1 MWIPRVS
8 EFGRER
14 NRWTC
19 PYDQEVTDL
28 PDPISRRDRQRQ
40 TREAIVFAARA
51 AFAED
56 GYHGARLDQ
65 IARAAGFSK
74 GAVYSNFA
82 GKAELFLAVLDK
94 NIEDSMSRGWNA
106 YDQAPVDISG
116 NDEIAAAIKG
126 FALASLEFIAVA
138 ARDEHLSEQVAQRLD
153 QVVGLYAAVVESS
166 RRASADQAADASDAE
181 TGDVEVK
188 KTGAGASDAGPGAE
202 EAEVTEARSG
212 EAGPGAGRARPEAS
226 SASGAGPG
234 EAGPGP
240 GEARPGE
247 AGARTRDSAEG
258 VGSGKT
264 EDPLT
269 SEQLGALL
277 AALDQGAAVL
287 SLAGSTALDQS
298 LLQAGI
304 LRLLEPGRAAGA
316 EPASD
321 GEGETALHHRV
332 IRERVAQALAVR
344 AAGEEER
351 GGRP

>member
-8 EFGRER
+8 ESGRER

-94 NIEDSMSRGWNA
+94 NIEDSMTRGWNA

-166 RRASADQAADASDAE
+166 RHASADQAADASDAG

-188 KTGAGASDAGPGAE
+188 KTGAGASGTRPGTE
-202 EAEVTEARSG
+202 ETEATEARTG
-212 EAGPGAGRARPEAS
+212 
-226 SASGAGPG
+226 
-234 EAGPGP
+234 
-240 GEARPGE
+240 
-247 AGARTRDSAEG
+247 
-258 VGSGKT
+258 
-264 EDPLT
+264 
-269 SEQLGALL
+269 
-277 AALDQGAAVL
+277 
-287 SLAGSTALDQS
+287 
-298 LLQAGI
+298 
-304 LRLLEPGRAAGA
+304 
-316 EPASD
+316 
-321 GEGETALHHRV
+321 
-332 IRERVAQALAVR
+332 
-344 AAGEEER
+344 
-351 GGRP
+351 

>member
-8 EFGRER
+8 ESGRER

-94 NIEDSMSRGWNA
+94 NIEDSMTRGWNA

-126 FALASLEFIAVA
+126 FALATLEFIAVA

-153 QVVGLYAAVVESS
+153 RVVGVYAAVVESS
-166 RRASADQAADASDAE
+166 RRASADRAAEPSDAGAGE
-181 TGDVEVK
+181 AEVT
-188 KTGAGASDAGPGAE
+188 KTGAGASGTRPGTE
-202 EAEVTEARSG
+202 ETEATEARTG
-212 EAGPGAGRARPEAS
+212 EARPGAGGARPD
-226 SASGAGPG
+226 G
-234 EAGPGP
+234 
-240 GEARPGE
+240 ARPGE
-247 AGARTRDSAEG
+247 AGTRPRDPAEG
-258 VGSGKT
+258 AGSGKT

>member
-1 MWIPRVS
+1 M
-8 EFGRER
+8 
-14 NRWTC
+14 
-19 PYDQEVTDL
+19 TDL

-166 RRASADQAADASDAE
+166 RRASADQAADASDAG
-181 TGDVEVK
+181 TGDVEVT
-188 KTGAGASDAGPGAE
+188 KTGAGASGTRPGTE
-202 EAEVTEARSG
+202 ETEATEAGAG
-212 EAGPGAGRARPEAS
+212 EAGAGAGGTRPD
-226 SASGAGPG
+226 G
-234 EAGPGP
+234 
-240 GEARPGE
+240 ARPGE
-247 AGARTRDSAEG
+247 AGARTRDPAED

>member
-1 MWIPRVS
+1 
-8 EFGRER
+8 
-14 NRWTC
+14 
-19 PYDQEVTDL
+19 VTDL

-166 RRASADQAADASDAE
+166 RRASADQAADASDAG
-181 TGDVEVK
+181 TGDVEVT
-188 KTGAGASDAGPGAE
+188 KTGAGASGTRPGTE
-202 EAEVTEARSG
+202 ETEATEAGAG
-212 EAGPGAGRARPEAS
+212 EAGAGAGGTRPD
-226 SASGAGPG
+226 G
-234 EAGPGP
+234 
-240 GEARPGE
+240 ARPGE
-247 AGARTRDSAEG
+247 AGARTRDPAED

>member
-8 EFGRER
+8 ESGRER

-126 FALASLEFIAVA
+126 FALATLEFIAVA

-153 QVVGLYAAVVESS
+153 RVVGVYAAVVESS
-166 RRASADQAADASDAE
+166 RRASADQAADASDAGAGE
-181 TGDVEVK
+181 AEVT
-188 KTGAGASDAGPGAE
+188 KTGAGASGTRPGTE
-202 EAEVTEARSG
+202 ETEATEARPDG
-212 EAGPGAGRARPEAS
+212 
-226 SASGAGPG
+226 
-234 EAGPGP
+234 
-240 GEARPGE
+240 ARPGE
-247 AGARTRDSAEG
+247 AGTRPRDPAEG
-258 VGSGKT
+258 AGSGKT

>member
-8 EFGRER
+8 ESGRGR

-94 NIEDSMSRGWNA
+94 NIEDSMTRGWNA

-126 FALASLEFIAVA
+126 FALATLEFIAVA

-153 QVVGLYAAVVESS
+153 QVVGVYSAVVESS
-166 RRASADQAADASDAE
+166 RRASADQAANYQDRKS
-181 TGDVEVK
+181 VV
-188 KTGAGASDAGPGAE
+188 
-202 EAEVTEARSG
+202 
-212 EAGPGAGRARPEAS
+212 
-226 SASGAGPG
+226 
-234 EAGPGP
+234 
-240 GEARPGE
+240 
-247 AGARTRDSAEG
+247 
-258 VGSGKT
+258 
-264 EDPLT
+264 
-269 SEQLGALL
+269 
-277 AALDQGAAVL
+277 
-287 SLAGSTALDQS
+287 
-298 LLQAGI
+298 
-304 LRLLEPGRAAGA
+304 
-316 EPASD
+316 
-321 GEGETALHHRV
+321 
-332 IRERVAQALAVR
+332 
-344 AAGEEER
+344 
-351 GGRP
+351 

>member
-8 EFGRER
+8 ESGRGR

-94 NIEDSMSRGWNA
+94 NIEDSMTRGWNA

-126 FALASLEFIAVA
+126 FALATLEFIAVA

-153 QVVGLYAAVVESS
+153 RVVGVYAAVVESS
-166 RRASADQAADASDAE
+166 RRASADRAAEPSDAGAGE
-181 TGDVEVK
+181 AEVT
-188 KTGAGASDAGPGAE
+188 KTGAGASDA
-202 EAEVTEARSG
+202 
-212 EAGPGAGRARPEAS
+212 RP
-226 SASGAGPG
+226 
-234 EAGPGP
+234 
-240 GEARPGE
+240 RE
-247 AGARTRDSAEG
+247 AGARPGDPAEG
-258 VGSGKT
+258 AGSGKT

>member
-8 EFGRER
+8 ESGRGR

-94 NIEDSMSRGWNA
+94 NIEDSMTRGWNA

-126 FALASLEFIAVA
+126 FALATLEFIAVA

-153 QVVGLYAAVVESS
+153 RVVGVYSAVVESS
-166 RRASADQAADASDAE
+166 RRASADQAADASDAG
-181 TGDVEVK
+181 TG
-188 KTGAGASDAGPGAE
+188 
-202 EAEVTEARSG
+202 EAEATEARTG
-212 EAGPGAGRARPEAS
+212 EAGPGAGGARP
-226 SASGAGPG
+226 GK
-234 EAGPGP
+234 
-240 GEARPGE
+240 ARPGE
-247 AGARTRDSAEG
+247 AGARTRGPAEG
-258 VGSGKT
+258 AGSGKT

>member
-1 MWIPRVS
+1 MRIPRVS
-8 EFGRER
+8 ESGRGR

-94 NIEDSMSRGWNA
+94 NIEDSMTRGWNA

-126 FALASLEFIAVA
+126 FALATLEFIAVA

-153 QVVGLYAAVVESS
+153 RVVGVYSAVVESS
-166 RRASADQAADASDAE
+166 RRASADQAAEASD
-181 TGDVEVK
+181 TG
-188 KTGAGASDAGPGAE
+188 TG
-202 EAEVTEARSG
+202 EAEATEARTG
-212 EAGPGAGRARPEAS
+212 EARPG
-226 SASGAGPG
+226 ASGARTG
-234 EAGPGP
+234 ETGASGT
-240 GEARPGE
+240 RPGE
-247 AGARTRDSAEG
+247 AGARPRGPAEG
-258 VGSGKT
+258 AGSGKT

-269 SEQLGALL
+269 GEQLGALL

>member
-1 MWIPRVS
+1 M
-8 EFGRER
+8 
-14 NRWTC
+14 T
-19 PYDQEVTDL
+19 
-28 PDPISRRDRQRQ
+28 
-40 TREAIVFAARA
+40 
-51 AFAED
+51 
-56 GYHGARLDQ
+56 
-65 IARAAGFSK
+65 
-74 GAVYSNFA
+74 
-82 GKAELFLAVLDK
+82 
-94 NIEDSMSRGWNA
+94 RGWNA

-126 FALASLEFIAVA
+126 FALATLEFIAVA

-153 QVVGLYAAVVESS
+153 RVVGVYSAVVESS
-166 RRASADQAADASDAE
+166 RRASADQAAEASDTGTGEAE
-181 TGDVEVK
+181 VT
-188 KTGAGASDAGPGAE
+188 KTGAGASGTRPGTE
-202 EAEVTEARSG
+202 ETEATEARTG
-212 EAGPGAGRARPEAS
+212 EARPGAGGARP
-226 SASGAGPG
+226 GK
-234 EAGPGP
+234 
-240 GEARPGE
+240 ARPGE
-247 AGARTRDSAEG
+247 AGARTGDPAEG

-269 SEQLGALL
+269 GEQLGALL

-304 LRLLEPGRAAGA
+304 LRLLEPGRVAGA

>member
-1 MWIPRVS
+1 M
-8 EFGRER
+8 
-14 NRWTC
+14 
-19 PYDQEVTDL
+19 TDL

-94 NIEDSMSRGWNA
+94 NIEDSMTRGWNA

-126 FALASLEFIAVA
+126 FALATLEFIAVA

-153 QVVGLYAAVVESS
+153 QVVGVYAAVVESS
-166 RRASADQAADASDAE
+166 RRASADRAAEPSDAGAGE
-181 TGDVEVK
+181 AEVT
-188 KTGAGASDAGPGAE
+188 KTGAGASGTRPGTE
-202 EAEVTEARSG
+202 ETEATEARTG
-212 EAGPGAGRARPEAS
+212 EARPGAGGARPD
-226 SASGAGPG
+226 G
-234 EAGPGP
+234 
-240 GEARPGE
+240 ARPGE
-247 AGARTRDSAEG
+247 AGTRPRDPAEG
-258 VGSGKT
+258 AGSGKT

-304 LRLLEPGRAAGA
+304 LRLLEPGRAVGA

>member
-8 EFGRER
+8 ESGRGR

-94 NIEDSMSRGWNA
+94 NIEDSMTRGWNA

-126 FALASLEFIAVA
+126 FALATLEFIAVA

-153 QVVGLYAAVVESS
+153 RVVGVYSAVVESS
-166 RRASADQAADASDAE
+166 RRASADQAADASDAG
-181 TGDVEVK
+181 TG
-188 KTGAGASDAGPGAE
+188 
-202 EAEVTEARSG
+202 EAEATEART
-212 EAGPGAGRARPEAS
+212 
-226 SASGAGPG
+226 
-234 EAGPGP
+234 
-240 GEARPGE
+240 GEARPGASGARTGETGASGTRPRE
-247 AGARTRDSAEG
+247 AGARPRGPAEG
-258 VGSGKT
+258 AGSGKT

-304 LRLLEPGRAAGA
+304 LRLLEPGRAVGA

>member
-8 EFGRER
+8 ESERER

-126 FALASLEFIAVA
+126 FALATLEFIAVA

-153 QVVGLYAAVVESS
+153 RVVGVYAAVVESS
-166 RRASADQAADASDAE
+166 RRASADQAADASDAGAGE
-181 TGDVEVK
+181 AEVT
-188 KTGAGASDAGPGAE
+188 KTGAGASGTRPGTE
-202 EAEVTEARSG
+202 ETEATEART
-212 EAGPGAGRARPEAS
+212 
-226 SASGAGPG
+226 
-234 EAGPGP
+234 
-240 GEARPGE
+240 GEARPGKARRE
-247 AGARTRDSAEG
+247 AGTSGTRPREAGTRPRDPAEG
-258 VGSGKT
+258 AGSGKT
-264 EDPLT
+264 EDPFT

>member
-1 MWIPRVS
+1 M
-8 EFGRER
+8 
-14 NRWTC
+14 
-19 PYDQEVTDL
+19 TDL

-126 FALASLEFIAVA
+126 FALATLEFIAVA

-153 QVVGLYAAVVESS
+153 RVVGVYSAVVESS
-166 RRASADQAADASDAE
+166 RRASADQAADASDAG
-181 TGDVEVK
+181 TGDVEVT
-188 KTGAGASDAGPGAE
+188 KTGAGASGTRPGTE
-202 EAEVTEARSG
+202 ETEATEAGAG
-212 EAGPGAGRARPEAS
+212 EAGAGAGGTRPD
-226 SASGAGPG
+226 G
-234 EAGPGP
+234 
-240 GEARPGE
+240 ARPGE
-247 AGARTRDSAEG
+247 AGARTRDPAED

>member
-8 EFGRER
+8 ESGRGR

-94 NIEDSMSRGWNA
+94 NIEDSMTRGWNA

-126 FALASLEFIAVA
+126 FALATLEFIAVA

-153 QVVGLYAAVVESS
+153 RVVGVYSAVVESS
-166 RRASADQAADASDAE
+166 RRASADQAAEASD
-181 TGDVEVK
+181 TG
-188 KTGAGASDAGPGAE
+188 TG
-202 EAEVTEARSG
+202 EAEATEART
-212 EAGPGAGRARPEAS
+212 
-226 SASGAGPG
+226 
-234 EAGPGP
+234 
-240 GEARPGE
+240 GEARPGASGARTGETGASGTRPRE
-247 AGARTRDSAEG
+247 AGARTRGPAEG
-258 VGSGKT
+258 AGSGKT

-321 GEGETALHHRV
+321 GEGEMALHHRV

>member
-8 EFGRER
+8 ESGRGR

-94 NIEDSMSRGWNA
+94 NIEDSMTRGWNA

-126 FALASLEFIAVA
+126 FALATLEFIAVA

-153 QVVGLYAAVVESS
+153 RVVGVYSAVVESS
-166 RRASADQAADASDAE
+166 RRASADQAAEASD
-181 TGDVEVK
+181 TG
-188 KTGAGASDAGPGAE
+188 TG
-202 EAEVTEARSG
+202 EAEATEART
-212 EAGPGAGRARPEAS
+212 
-226 SASGAGPG
+226 
-234 EAGPGP
+234 
-240 GEARPGE
+240 GEARPGASGARTGETGASGTRPRE
-247 AGARTRDSAEG
+247 AGARTRGPAEG
-258 VGSGKT
+258 AGSGKT

>member
-8 EFGRER
+8 ESGRER

-94 NIEDSMSRGWNA
+94 NIEDSMTRGWNA

-166 RRASADQAADASDAE
+166 RHASADQAADASDAG
-181 TGDVEVK
+181 TGDVEVT
-188 KTGAGASDAGPGAE
+188 KTGAGASGTRPGTE
-202 EAEVTEARSG
+202 ETEATEAGAG
-212 EAGPGAGRARPEAS
+212 EAGAGAGGTRPD
-226 SASGAGPG
+226 G
-234 EAGPGP
+234 
-240 GEARPGE
+240 ARPGE
-247 AGARTRDSAEG
+247 AGARTRDPAED

>member
-8 EFGRER
+8 ESGRER

-94 NIEDSMSRGWNA
+94 NIEDSMTRGWNA

-126 FALASLEFIAVA
+126 FALATLEFIAVA

-153 QVVGLYAAVVESS
+153 RVVGVYSAVVESS
-166 RRASADQAADASDAE
+166 RRASADQAAEASD
-181 TGDVEVK
+181 TG
-188 KTGAGASDAGPGAE
+188 TG
-202 EAEVTEARSG
+202 EAEATEART
-212 EAGPGAGRARPEAS
+212 
-226 SASGAGPG
+226 
-234 EAGPGP
+234 
-240 GEARPGE
+240 GEARPGASGARTGETGASGTRPRE
-247 AGARTRDSAEG
+247 AGARTRGPAEG
-258 VGSGKT
+258 AGSGKT

>member
-8 EFGRER
+8 ESERER

-166 RRASADQAADASDAE
+166 RRASADQAADASDAG
-181 TGDVEVK
+181 TGDVEVT
-188 KTGAGASDAGPGAE
+188 KTGAGASGTRPGTE
-202 EAEVTEARSG
+202 ETEATEAGAG
-212 EAGPGAGRARPEAS
+212 EAGAGAGGTRPD
-226 SASGAGPG
+226 G
-234 EAGPGP
+234 
-240 GEARPGE
+240 ARPGE
-247 AGARTRDSAEG
+247 AGARTRDPAED

>member
-8 EFGRER
+8 ESGRGR

-94 NIEDSMSRGWNA
+94 NIEDSMTRGWNA

-126 FALASLEFIAVA
+126 FALATLEFIAVA

-153 QVVGLYAAVVESS
+153 RVVGVYSAVVESS
-166 RRASADQAADASDAE
+166 RRASADQAADASDAG
-181 TGDVEVK
+181 TG
-188 KTGAGASDAGPGAE
+188 
-202 EAEVTEARSG
+202 EAEATEARTG
-212 EAGPGAGRARPEAS
+212 EARPGAGGARP
-226 SASGAGPG
+226 GK
-234 EAGPGP
+234 
-240 GEARPGE
+240 ARPGE
-247 AGARTRDSAEG
+247 AGARTRGPAEG
-258 VGSGKT
+258 AGSGKT
-264 EDPLT
+264 EDPFT

>member
-8 EFGRER
+8 ESGRER

-74 GAVYSNFA
+74 GAVYSNFT

-94 NIEDSMSRGWNA
+94 NIEDSMTRGWNA

-166 RRASADQAADASDAE
+166 RHASADQAADVPDAG

-188 KTGAGASDAGPGAE
+188 KTGAGASDAGPGK
-202 EAEVTEARSG
+202 
-212 EAGPGAGRARPEAS
+212 
-226 SASGAGPG
+226 
-234 EAGPGP
+234 
-240 GEARPGE
+240 ARPGE
-247 AGARTRDSAEG
+247 AGARTRDPAEG

>member
-8 EFGRER
+8 ESGRER

-94 NIEDSMSRGWNA
+94 NIEDSMTRGWNA

-126 FALASLEFIAVA
+126 FALATLEFIAVA

-153 QVVGLYAAVVESS
+153 RVVGVYSAVVESS
-166 RRASADQAADASDAE
+166 RRASADQAAEASDTGTGEAE
-181 TGDVEVK
+181 VT
-188 KTGAGASDAGPGAE
+188 KTGAGASGTRPGTE
-202 EAEVTEARSG
+202 ETEATEARTG
-212 EAGPGAGRARPEAS
+212 EARPGAGRARP
-226 SASGAGPG
+226 GK
-234 EAGPGP
+234 
-240 GEARPGE
+240 ARPGE
-247 AGARTRDSAEG
+247 AGARTGDPAEG

-269 SEQLGALL
+269 GEQLGALL

>member
-8 EFGRER
+8 ESGRER

-94 NIEDSMSRGWNA
+94 NIEDSMTRGWNA

-126 FALASLEFIAVA
+126 FALATLEFIAVA

-153 QVVGLYAAVVESS
+153 RVVGVYAAVVESS
-166 RRASADQAADASDAE
+166 RRASADQAADASDAGAGE
-181 TGDVEVK
+181 AEVT
-188 KTGAGASDAGPGAE
+188 KTGAGASGTRPGTE
-202 EAEVTEARSG
+202 ETEATEARTG
-212 EAGPGAGRARPEAS
+212 EARPGAGGARPD
-226 SASGAGPG
+226 G
-234 EAGPGP
+234 
-240 GEARPGE
+240 ARPGE
-247 AGARTRDSAEG
+247 AGTRPRDPAEG
-258 VGSGKT
+258 AGSGKT

>member
-8 EFGRER
+8 ESGRER

-126 FALASLEFIAVA
+126 FALATLEFIAVA

-153 QVVGLYAAVVESS
+153 RVVGVYAAVVESS
-166 RRASADQAADASDAE
+166 RRASADQAADASDAGAGE
-181 TGDVEVK
+181 AEVT

-202 EAEVTEARSG
+202 EAEATEART
-212 EAGPGAGRARPEAS
+212 
-226 SASGAGPG
+226 
-234 EAGPGP
+234 

-247 AGARTRDSAEG
+247 AGTRPRDPAEDA
-258 VGSGKT
+258 GSGKT
-264 EDPLT
+264 EDPFT

>member
-1 MWIPRVS
+1 M
-8 EFGRER
+8 
-14 NRWTC
+14 
-19 PYDQEVTDL
+19 TDL

-94 NIEDSMSRGWNA
+94 NIEDSMTRGWNA

-126 FALASLEFIAVA
+126 FALATLEFIAVA

-153 QVVGLYAAVVESS
+153 RVVGVYAAVVESS
-166 RRASADQAADASDAE
+166 RRASADRAAEPSDAGAGE
-181 TGDVEVK
+181 AEVT
-188 KTGAGASDAGPGAE
+188 KTGAGASDA
-202 EAEVTEARSG
+202 
-212 EAGPGAGRARPEAS
+212 RP
-226 SASGAGPG
+226 
-234 EAGPGP
+234 
-240 GEARPGE
+240 RE
-247 AGARTRDSAEG
+247 AGARPGDPAEG
-258 VGSGKT
+258 AGSGKT

>member
-8 EFGRER
+8 ESGRER

-94 NIEDSMSRGWNA
+94 NIEDSMTRGWNA

-166 RRASADQAADASDAE
+166 RHASADQAADASDAG

-188 KTGAGASDAGPGAE
+188 KTGAGASGTRPGTE
-202 EAEVTEARSG
+202 ETEATEARPG
-212 EAGPGAGRARPEAS
+212 KARPGAGGARPGKARPRDAG
-226 SASGAGPG
+226 ASGT
-234 EAGPGP
+234 
-240 GEARPGE
+240 RPGE
-247 AGARTRDSAEG
+247 AGTRPRDPAESA
-258 VGSGKT
+258 GSGKA

>member
-8 EFGRER
+8 ESGRGR

-94 NIEDSMSRGWNA
+94 NIEDSMTRGWNA

-126 FALASLEFIAVA
+126 FALATLEFIAVA

-153 QVVGLYAAVVESS
+153 RVVGVYSAVVESS
-166 RRASADQAADASDAE
+166 RRASADQAAEASD
-181 TGDVEVK
+181 TG
-188 KTGAGASDAGPGAE
+188 TG
-202 EAEVTEARSG
+202 EAEATEARTG
-212 EAGPGAGRARPEAS
+212 EARPG
-226 SASGAGPG
+226 ASGARTG
-234 EAGPGP
+234 ETGASGT
-240 GEARPGE
+240 RPGE
-247 AGARTRDSAEG
+247 AGARPRGPAEG
-258 VGSGKT
+258 AGSGKT

>member
-8 EFGRER
+8 ESGRGR

-126 FALASLEFIAVA
+126 FALATLEFIAVA

-153 QVVGLYAAVVESS
+153 RVVGVYSAVVESS
-166 RRASADQAADASDAE
+166 RRASADQAADASDAG
-181 TGDVEVK
+181 TG
-188 KTGAGASDAGPGAE
+188 
-202 EAEVTEARSG
+202 EAEATEARTG
-212 EAGPGAGRARPEAS
+212 EAGQIGRAH
-226 SASGAGPG
+226 
-234 EAGPGP
+234 
-240 GEARPGE
+240 
-247 AGARTRDSAEG
+247 
-258 VGSGKT
+258 V
-264 EDPLT
+264 
-269 SEQLGALL
+269 
-277 AALDQGAAVL
+277 
-287 SLAGSTALDQS
+287 
-298 LLQAGI
+298 
-304 LRLLEPGRAAGA
+304 
-316 EPASD
+316 
-321 GEGETALHHRV
+321 
-332 IRERVAQALAVR
+332 
-344 AAGEEER
+344 
-351 GGRP
+351 

>member
-1 MWIPRVS
+1 M
-8 EFGRER
+8 
-14 NRWTC
+14 
-19 PYDQEVTDL
+19 TDL

-94 NIEDSMSRGWNA
+94 NIEDSMTRGWNA

-126 FALASLEFIAVA
+126 FALATLEFIAVA

-153 QVVGLYAAVVESS
+153 RVVGVYSAVVESS
-166 RRASADQAADASDAE
+166 RRASADQAADASDAG
-181 TGDVEVK
+181 TG
-188 KTGAGASDAGPGAE
+188 
-202 EAEVTEARSG
+202 EAEATEART
-212 EAGPGAGRARPEAS
+212 
-226 SASGAGPG
+226 
-234 EAGPGP
+234 
-240 GEARPGE
+240 GEARPGASGARTGETGASGTRPRE
-247 AGARTRDSAEG
+247 AGARPRGPAEG
-258 VGSGKT
+258 AGSGKT

-304 LRLLEPGRAAGA
+304 LRLLEPGRAVGA

>member
-1 MWIPRVS
+1 M
-8 EFGRER
+8 
-14 NRWTC
+14 
-19 PYDQEVTDL
+19 TDL

-166 RRASADQAADASDAE
+166 RRASADQAADASDAG
-181 TGDVEVK
+181 TGDVEVT
-188 KTGAGASDAGPGAE
+188 KTGAGASCTRPGTE
-202 EAEVTEARSG
+202 ETEATEAGAG
-212 EAGPGAGRARPEAS
+212 EAGAGAGGTRPD
-226 SASGAGPG
+226 GD
-234 EAGPGP
+234 
-240 GEARPGE
+240 RPGE
-247 AGARTRDSAEG
+247 AGARTRDPAED

>member
-8 EFGRER
+8 ESGRER

-94 NIEDSMSRGWNA
+94 NIEDSMTRGWNA

-166 RRASADQAADASDAE
+166 RHASADQAADASDAGAGE
-181 TGDVEVK
+181 AEVT
-188 KTGAGASDAGPGAE
+188 KTGAGASGTRPGTE
-202 EAEVTEARSG
+202 ETEATEARTG
-212 EAGPGAGRARPEAS
+212 EARPGAGGARPD
-226 SASGAGPG
+226 G
-234 EAGPGP
+234 
-240 GEARPGE
+240 ARPGE
-247 AGARTRDSAEG
+247 AGTRPRDPAEG
-258 VGSGKT
+258 AGSGKT

>member
-1 MWIPRVS
+1 M
-8 EFGRER
+8 
-14 NRWTC
+14 
-19 PYDQEVTDL
+19 TDL

-166 RRASADQAADASDAE
+166 RHASADQAADASDAG

-188 KTGAGASDAGPGAE
+188 KTGAGASGTRPGTE
-202 EAEVTEARSG
+202 ETEATEAGAG
-212 EAGPGAGRARPEAS
+212 EAGAGAGGTRPD
-226 SASGAGPG
+226 G
-234 EAGPGP
+234 
-240 GEARPGE
+240 ARPGE
-247 AGARTRDSAEG
+247 AGARTRDPAED

>member
-8 EFGRER
+8 ESGRER

-74 GAVYSNFA
+74 GAVYSNFT

-94 NIEDSMSRGWNA
+94 NIEDSMTRGWNA

-166 RRASADQAADASDAE
+166 RRASADQAAEPSDAGAGE
-181 TGDVEVK
+181 AEVT
-188 KTGAGASDAGPGAE
+188 KTGAGASG
-202 EAEVTEARSG
+202 T
-212 EAGPGAGRARPEAS
+212 
-226 SASGAGPG
+226 
-234 EAGPGP
+234 
-240 GEARPGE
+240 RPGE
-247 AGARTRDSAEG
+247 AGARTRDPAEG
-258 VGSGKT
+258 AGSGKT
-264 EDPLT
+264 EDPFT